1 MTGDIFIQVASYRD
15 PQLVPTIRDA
25 IERASDASRLHFCV
39 AWQHDEEERGDDVFA
54 NLPGESKLSIL
65 DIPHTESLGACWAR
79 NKIQQRYEGEAY
91 TLQLDSHHRFVTGW
105 DDICIDMIEDLRNAG
120 VEKPLL
126 TAYLPSFDPDDD
138 PQARVNEA
146 WFLSFDRFIPEGAVF
161 FSPVGIPNWADRSLP
176 MRARFYSAHFA
187 FTLGEFAQVVQHNP
201 DFYFHGEEISLA
213 ARAFTHGYDL
223 FHPHRIIAWHEYTRK
238 GRTKHWDDHVDWGDS
253 NVSSHGL
260 NRKLF
265 GMDEYA
271 ERPGVVA
278 EAQAGEYGFGLER
291 TLEDYER
298 YAGLCFRRRAVTQAV
313 LDHQEPSPDDNMG
326 VPYSEFVSTCI
337 PRYKHCIDLGY
348 DRVPLDDYD
357 FWCVAFKDA
366 DGEDLFRQD
375 ADEEEITRMKQDSDG
390 YCKIWRHFDTDVQP
404 KSWIVWP
411 HSREHGWCPPIVGT
425 LG

>member
-25 IERASDASRLHFCV
+25 IERASDSSRLHFCV
-39 AWQHDEEERGDDVFA
+39 AWQHDEDESEDDVFA

-79 NKIQQRYEGEAY
+79 NKIQQQYEGEAY

-161 FSPVGIPNWADRSLP
+161 FSPVAIPNWADRSLP

-213 ARAFTHGYDL
+213 ARAYTHGYDL